1 MRRIV
6 KRLPAP
12 AMIVAVVALIL
23 ALGGS
28 AVAGGVLTVGKF
40 KKKAVQGPVTYVT
53 TSASV
58 NTAAAPG
65 PAVTGVNIT
74 AACPTGFLPTGGG
87 VKSGNLSSASG
98 LFVQYSYPS
107 APRGWTANVF
117 AGNAAGPGAPTAE
130 IISVTAVCVKAKQS
144 SGALP
149 AITL

>member
-28 AVAGGVLTVGKF
+28 AVAGGVLTTKKF

-53 TSASV
+53 QTTPV
-58 NTAAAPG
+58 NTAALPG
-65 PAVTGVNIT
+65 TPPGVNVT
-74 AACPTGFLPTGGG
+74 ANCPSGFLPTGGG
-87 VKSGNLSSASG
+87 VKSGNLSNQSN
-98 LFVQYSYPS
+98 LFVQFSYPS
-107 APRGWTANVF
+107 TPRGWTANVF
-117 AGNAAGPGAPTAE
+117 AGFNPPGGGGPLAE
-130 IISVTAVCVKAKQS
+130 NISVIAVCVKAKQS

-149 AITL
+149 AISL